1 MEELLQAMRAIAE
14 PTRIRILALCAH
26 SELTVSEIVQILGQS
41 QPRVSR
47 HLRLMVE
54 AGVLQRYQEGTWAWY
69 RLVSRSALVTG
80 KARYSDRV
88 ASLAE
93 ELIDLIPDDDP
104 VVSRDLERLD
114 NVRRERERQAAEF
127 FASNAEDWDRL
138 RALHV
143 DEAEVDAAV
152 LKAFGDRTINRL
164 LDIGTGTGTVLALLG
179 RIAGSAIGVDLSP
192 QMLSLARTL
201 IDREKLTHCQVRQ
214 ADMYQLPFDGASFD
228 AASLHMVLHYAEDPV
243 AVLREAAR
251 VLAPN
256 GRLVVVDF
264 APHNVEE
271 LRARHAHRWPGIDD
285 KLMQDWFLEA
295 GLEGEPVEKLEGGAL
310 TVCLWKAVRP
320 EQAENNHPASVI
332 AGNT

>member
-1 MEELLQAMRAIAE
+1 MEELLQGMRAIAE

-69 RLVSRSALVTG
+69 RLASRTALVTG
-80 KARYSDRV
+80 SGRFSDRV
-88 ASLAE
+88 ARLAE

-104 VVSRDLERLD
+104 VVSRDLQRLD

-143 DEAEVDAAV
+143 DEAEVNAAV
-152 LKAFGDRTINRL
+152 LRAFEGRKISRL
-164 LDIGTGTGTVLALLG
+164 LDIGTGTGSVLALLG
-179 RIAGSAIGVDLSP
+179 RDAQSAVGVDLSP

-201 IDREKLTHCQVRQ
+201 IDKEKLNHCQVRQ
-214 ADMYQLPFDGASFD
+214 ADMYQLPFEAGSFD
-228 AASLHMVLHYAEDPV
+228 AATLHMVLHYAEDPV
-243 AVLREAAR
+243 AVLGEAAR
-251 VLAPN
+251 ILAPN

-285 KLMQDWFLEA
+285 ERMQDWLLEA
-295 GLEGEPVEKLEGGAL
+295 GLQGQPVQKLEGGAL
-310 TVCLWKAVRP
+310 TVCLWTAIRP
-320 EQAENNHPASVI
+320 EAAEKQISA
-332 AGNT
+332 